1 MILEAYKN
9 KAEIVPYLDFE
20 LKLLVLEL
28 KPTNAAVSYDLSELI
43 DDSIPIQEKSQP
55 DFSYDKES
63 ADIVV
68 VKAPRLCY
76 TKAGKSLGIVKD
88 TDGQYLS
95 IGVPKKT

>member
-43 DDSIPIQEKSQP
+43 DDSIPIQEKS
-55 DFSYDKES
+55 
-63 ADIVV
+63 
-68 VKAPRLCY
+68 
-76 TKAGKSLGIVKD
+76 
-88 TDGQYLS
+88 
-95 IGVPKKT
+95 